1 MLDREETR
9 KRDRERRRRKIEE
22 EEEIQCKNTWV
33 KYSLGLRH
41 QVITYS
47 MRHLCIFFQVF
58 AFHIVWLFSALV
70 GFLQIVAIF
79 DNCFLPDTIFICFVD
94 SFSPFFNEILI
105 RISMKD
111 IF

>member
-1 MLDREETR
+1 MAIAGHTRLHRCPMLDREETR

-47 MRHLCIFFQVF
+47 MRHLCIFFR
-58 AFHIVWLFSALV
+58 
-70 GFLQIVAIF
+70 FLH
-79 DNCFLPDTIFICFVD
+79 FI
-94 SFSPFFNEILI
+94 
-105 RISMKD
+105 
-111 IF
+111 